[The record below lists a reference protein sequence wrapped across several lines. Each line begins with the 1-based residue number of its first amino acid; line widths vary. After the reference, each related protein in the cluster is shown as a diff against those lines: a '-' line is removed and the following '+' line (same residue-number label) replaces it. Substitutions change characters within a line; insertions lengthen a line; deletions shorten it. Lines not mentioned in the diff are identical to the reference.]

1 MLKSPTNRRQRIRWI
16 AIATAILLIAPALRL
31 NAAQKRKSHAVRKP
45 TPHRRVRH
53 SRRYR
58 PSHRRFT
65 EVRIQPERVKEIQ
78 QALVDAGTL
87 HETPN
92 GQWDMATRDAMKQFQ
107 KQNGFRPTGLPEAKP
122 LMKLG
127 LGPHPLP
134 PGLGPQPSTQTE
146 AESEGETQTN
156 FNAVS
161 SALKKP
167 TTSN

>member
-1 MLKSPTNRRQRIRWI
+1 M
-16 AIATAILLIAPALRL
+16 
-31 NAAQKRKSHAVRKP
+31 
-45 TPHRRVRH
+45 
-53 SRRYR
+53 
-58 PSHRRFT
+58 
-65 EVRIQPERVKEIQ
+65 
-78 QALVDAGTL
+78 DAGTL